1 MMAGPGT
8 EQAGDGSEVLDALI
22 IGAGFSGVYQLYRL
36 RQRGFRARLFEAGP
50 ELGGIW
56 YWNCYPG
63 ARVDSHVPNY
73 EFSFADLWRD
83 WNWTERFPAWD
94 ELRRYFRHVDE
105 KLGLSC
111 DARFNAR
118 VIEATFADDT
128 DEWIVRCEDG
138 HTARTRFLVP
148 CTGFA
153 AKAYIP
159 AIKGIGDFEGPC
171 FHTALWPQDGLD
183 MTGRRV
189 GVIGTGASGVQVI
202 QEAGKIASHLTVFQR
217 TPNMALPMRQR
228 SLDES
233 TQREMKTNYPE
244 WFQRRAASN
253 GGLFDIAADERS
265 ALAVSDE
272 ERLEVFESAWEKGG
286 FHFWA
291 GTFVDI
297 ILSKESN
304 ELAYAFWRDKARER
318 INDPV
323 TAEKLAPSVPPH
335 PFGAKRPS
343 LEQNYFE
350 TFNQDNVTLVD
361 VRAEPIEEVTPTGVL
376 TATQEYELDI
386 LVLATGFDASTG
398 GLTQFDIRGRS
409 GRTLKEAWSSGVETY
424 LGMGVPDFPNL
435 LMLYGPQSP
444 TSFCNGPTCAE
455 VQGDWVIECLTHVR
469 DNGYATIEATADA
482 ARAWTQHLADLAAAT
497 LLPQA
502 ESWYMGANIPGK
514 PRQLLHHPGLQVYLT
529 FCNESAA
536 NGYSGFELTPRA

>member
-1 MMAGPGT
+1 MAGPGA
-8 EQAGDGSEVLDALI
+8 EQPENGSEVLDALI
-22 IGAGFSGVYQLYRL
+22 IGAGFSGLYQLYRL
-36 RQRGFRARLFEAGP
+36 RQRGFRVRLFEAGP

-73 EFSFADLWRD
+73 EFSFEDLWRD
-83 WNWTERFPAWD
+83 WNWTERFPAWN

-105 KLGLSC
+105 KLGLSR
-111 DARFNAR
+111 DIRFNTR
-118 VIEATFADDT
+118 VSQAAFDVGA

-138 HTARTRFLVP
+138 HAARTRFLIP

-159 AIKGIGDFEGPC
+159 PIKGLADFEGPC
-171 FHTALWPQDGLD
+171 FHTAHWPQGGLD

-202 QEAGKIASHLTVFQR
+202 QEAGRVASGLTVFQR

-228 SLDES
+228 CLDES

-244 WFQRRAASN
+244 WFQRRATSN
-253 GGLFDIAADERS
+253 GGLFDVVADERS
-265 ALAVSDE
+265 ALDVSE
-272 ERLEVFESAWEKGG
+272 AERLAVFESAWEKGG

-291 GTFVDI
+291 GTFIDI
-297 ILSKESN
+297 ILSKGSN
-304 ELAYAFWRDKARER
+304 DLAYAFWRDKTRQR

-323 TAEKLAPSVPPH
+323 LAEKLAPTVPPH

-350 TFNQDNVTLVD
+350 VFDQDNVTLVD
-361 VRAEPIEEVTPTGVL
+361 VRAEPIEEVTPIGVR
-376 TATQEYELDI
+376 TAMQEYELDI
-386 LVLATGFDASTG
+386 VVLATGFDASTG

-424 LGMGVPDFPNL
+424 LGIGVPDFPNL

-444 TSFCNGPTCAE
+444 TAFCNGPTCAE
-455 VQGDWVIECLTHVR
+455 VQGDWVIDCLTHIR
-469 DNGYATIEATADA
+469 DNGFATIEASADA

-502 ESWYMGANIPGK
+502 ESWYMGANVPGK
-514 PRQLLHHPGLQVYLT
+514 PRQLLHHPGLQAYLA
-529 FCNESAA
+529 FCHESAA
-536 NGYSGFELTPRA
+536 NGYSGFELTRRA